1 MLHPQRLGSR
11 AGAAGI
17 ADVFLPLVDFLEV
30 RGQAPVCVKQI
41 DLEAEAAAARE
52 VVEHILQGGVGD
64 EPAIPIV
71 LAVDLHRR
79 KAWRQGGAGHHM
91 LRTDGGLIVVEKRKA
106 AAAHVHGAY
115 AETYCLG
122 IDAVEIDQT
131 LERTLE
137 RVRVVIAGKIW
148 KRDPI

>member
-1 MLHPQRLGSR
+1 
-11 AGAAGI
+11 
-17 ADVFLPLVDFLEV
+17 
-30 RGQAPVCVKQI
+30 
-41 DLEAEAAAARE
+41 
-52 VVEHILQGGVGD
+52 
-64 EPAIPIV
+64 V

-148 KRDPI
+148 KRDPIQHRPRRKEAGLPEHQRGERTQPAFGFSQRGEC